1 MNMSSHK
8 TLASVAEHGLFGVP
22 LTLLVETDRKRVP
35 GTRVPLVFQTVSS
48 LLPPSW
54 LLALF

>member
-1 MNMSSHK
+1 MSSHK